1 MENGLRCAAL
11 LLLAGVLAI
20 AWITGTAAAAT
31 AMARSGEREE
41 GAWRV
46 ACWVRVA
53 LRRGLVFWR
62 GTLATATLAAVTAAA
77 CSAGPAEL
85 FGLVA
90 ARTGLEVLALA
101 TTGVSSGICWRTMNS
116 ATTATEAAS
125 APPPHLARRLLLR
138 A

>member
-1 MENGLRCAAL
+1 MRCVA
-11 LLLAGVLAI
+11 LLLAGVLAM

-31 AMARSGEREE
+31 ATARSGEREE
-41 GAWRV
+41 DAWRD
-46 ACWVRVA
+46 ACCVRVA
-53 LRRGLVFWR
+53 LRRGLLFWR

-77 CSAGPAEL
+77 CNAEL
-85 FGLVA
+85 AELLELAV
-90 ARTGLEVLALA
+90 ARTGLDVLAVVVA
-101 TTGVSSGICWRTMNS
+101 GVSSGICWRTMNS